1 MGLPRR
7 GRKEDIMGQRAYRVM
22 QESNRVRKLF
32 YGSEYPCK
40 VRDCQ
45 YGSYISDNKSNDA
58 VLDSALSGKGIKLII
73 APPGSGKSTA
83 ILSRANELVANNKD
97 YRVVFDL
104 PTRALTLQMGNH
116 RGVRAMVGGDSFDEK
131 SPITATTYEK
141 MYEVENHIMNQR
153 VQGTAEKDVLVLDES
168 HLLTTQHTFRQDAI
182 RDIIRCIEKNYFHS
196 IVLVTATPEP
206 MSLFHCDEV
215 LDFQST
221 NKKPSID
228 RLEIIETDDPIE
240 YIKGLDYSREFPF
253 IRLNNT
259 ELIDSLIAQMPQTMA
274 RLTKDDRKTKTYL
287 DIVEHGRIDG
297 TGINGILAT
306 SVIEAGVS
314 ITDYPDNIVPIA
326 VFPDNNISTDD
337 IEQFLNRIRAKGN
350 RHVECARVVVRKPKQ
365 KELKVSLSAKDGEQ
379 CILEFQDI
387 QMEMGNLTINDTGL
401 LYSVA
406 DGEYRLRFEI
416 GESVF
421 YRHIT
426 VSHVG
431 KTTEKRYSKSD
442 TSPMVFKG
450 IGFRQFFDILRENYG
465 QREILSDSIKALG
478 QFWEEK
484 RRELNLSGD
493 GLKKETIKHEMLI
506 RQMASGYI
514 HEAGEI
520 GDCLSFADGDISID
534 KRVCFEVS
542 YRQFMRQYYHNHD
555 LLAEELKFR
564 LDTDVV
570 LMEQDTEKGKSIP
583 RDKEDIWD
591 GIEDLRQE
599 IESSGNDLFWRNLM
613 GKYDMYCHLYSG
625 WKTVCKVREQEHLME
640 ILKGMEK
647 EGITGKTALRILTS
661 SKSQRKIK
669 EYVGFSQII
678 SYNQLLE
685 QCGGRDIGDIPCYRG
700 RKKGLALQAAIYCY
714 LEQKGVQSP
723 MITKQLKKEVQEYYR
738 QSFPDVAKLPT
749 ERKIGEK
756 MTKMYKSRGKGR
768 IDRKLRTNM
777 EDIFN
782 LVASDYQ

>member
-1 MGLPRR
+1 MG
-7 GRKEDIMGQRAYRVM
+7 KRAYRVM
-22 QESNRVRKLF
+22 QESKKVRKLF

-45 YGSYISDNKSNDA
+45 YDNYISDNKSND
-58 VLDSALSGKGIKLII
+58 VILDSVLAGKGIKLII

-83 ILSRANELVANNKD
+83 ILSRANELVAGNKD

-116 RGVRAMVGGDSFDEK
+116 RGVRTMVGGDSFDEK

-153 VQGTAEKDVLVLDES
+153 IQSTEEKDVLVLDES

-215 LDFQST
+215 LDFQSS

-253 IRLNNT
+253 IRLNDT
-259 ELIDSLIAQMPQTMA
+259 KEIDSLIAQMPQTMA
-274 RLTKDDRKTKTYL
+274 RLTKDDRETKTYL

-379 CILEFQDI
+379 CIIEFQDI

-401 LYSVA
+401 LDSVA

-416 GESVF
+416 GKSIF

-426 VSHVG
+426 VSSVG
-431 KTTEKRYSKSD
+431 KTTERRYSKSD
-442 TSPMVFKG
+442 TSPIVFKG

-465 QREILSDSIKALG
+465 QREILSDSIGALEM
-478 QFWEEK
+478 FYEEK
-484 RRELNLSGD
+484 RQALNLSGD
-493 GLKKETIKHEMLI
+493 ELEKKKWEHESLI
-506 RQMASGYI
+506 RRIASGYI
-514 HEAGEI
+514 NETGEAG
-520 GDCLSFADGDISID
+520 DFLSFVDGSVSMD
-534 KRVCFEVS
+534 KRICYETS
-542 YRQFMRQYYHNHD
+542 YRQFQRQYYHNHD

-570 LMEQDTEKGKSIP
+570 LMEQDTEKGKRPP
-583 RDKEDIWD
+583 RNKEDIWD

-599 IESSGNDLFWRNLM
+599 MKSSGNDVFWRNLM
-613 GKYDMYCHLYSG
+613 GKNDWYCYLYSG

-640 ILKGMEK
+640 ILREMEK
-647 EGITGKTALRILTS
+647 GGITGKTALRILAS

-669 EYVGFSQII
+669 EYISFSQII

-685 QCGGRDIGDIPCYRG
+685 QCGGRDIGDIPCYKG

-723 MITKQLKKEVQEYYR
+723 VITKQLKKEIQEYYR
-738 QSFPDVAKLPT
+738 QSFPDMAKTPT

-756 MTKMYKSRGKGR
+756 LIRMYKSRGKDR

>member
-1 MGLPRR
+1 MG
-7 GRKEDIMGQRAYRVM
+7 ERAYRVM
-22 QESNRVRKLF
+22 QESKKVRKLF

-45 YGSYISDNKSNDA
+45 YGSYISDNKNNDA
-58 VLDSALSGKGIKLII
+58 VLDSVLSGKGIKLII

-83 ILSRANELVANNKD
+83 ILSRANELVAGNKD

-104 PTRALTLQMGNH
+104 PTRALTLQMGNN
-116 RGVRAMVGGDSFDEK
+116 RGVKTMVGGDSFDEK

-153 VQGTAEKDVLVLDES
+153 VQGTTEKNVLVLDES

-182 RDIIRCIEKNYFHS
+182 RDIIRCIENNYFHS

-240 YIKGLDYSREFPF
+240 YIKGLDYSKEFLF

-259 ELIDSLIAQMPQTMA
+259 DLIDSLIAQMPQTMA

-365 KELKVSLSAKDGEQ
+365 KELKVSLSAKDIGQ
-379 CILEFQDI
+379 CIFEFQDI

-401 LYSVA
+401 LDAIA

-416 GESVF
+416 GESIF

-426 VSHVG
+426 VSSVG

-442 TSPMVFKG
+442 TSPIVFKG
-450 IGFRQFFDILRENYG
+450 IGFRRFFDILRENYG

-493 GLKKETIKHEMLI
+493 GLKKEIVKHEMLI

-514 HEAGEI
+514 HETGEI
-520 GDCLSFADGDISID
+520 GKCLSYVDGDISID

-542 YRQFMRQYYHNHD
+542 YSQFMRQYYNNHD

-570 LMEQDTEKGKSIP
+570 LMEQDTKKGKRPP

-599 IESSGNDLFWRNLM
+599 IEKNGDDMFWRNLM
-613 GKYDMYCHLYSG
+613 GKYDRFNYLFRKWEIVG
-625 WKTVCKVREQEHLME
+625 RVKEQEHLME

-661 SKSQRKIK
+661 SRSQRKIK
-669 EYVGFSQII
+669 EYIGFSQII

-685 QCGGRDIGDIPCYRG
+685 QCGGRDIGNIPCYRG
-700 RKKGLALQAAIYCY
+700 RKKGLMLQAAIYCY

-723 MITKQLKKEVQEYYR
+723 VITKQLKKEIQEYYR
-738 QSFPDVAKLPT
+738 QSFPDVAKPPT
-749 ERKIGEK
+749 EKKIREK
-756 MTKMYKSRGKGR
+756 ITKMYKSRGKDR